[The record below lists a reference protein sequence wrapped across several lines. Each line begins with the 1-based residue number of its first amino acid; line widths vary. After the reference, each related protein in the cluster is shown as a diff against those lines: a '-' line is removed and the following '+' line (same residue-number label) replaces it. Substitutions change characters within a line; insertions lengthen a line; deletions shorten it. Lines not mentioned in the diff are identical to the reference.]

1 MTKDMLFEDEARQA
15 IFEGVKILARAV
27 KTTLGPT
34 GRNVVIKKGN
44 GAPHI
49 TKDGVTVAREVS
61 LADKF
66 QNLGVELV
74 REVVNKTATAAG
86 DGTTT
91 ATVLAEAILENG
103 AKFLASGVNTT
114 ELKRGIDLAVKAV
127 VAHLDKTCKKI
138 SSEQETIQVATI
150 SANNDTEIGNLL
162 GNLISEI
169 GANGVATV
177 EKTAGTELQIQKVEG
192 LQVRGGYFSPY
203 FANKDNG
210 EAVYD
215 DPRILI
221 YDGRITAARDL
232 ILGNPNGFLER
243 ALIDGRPLVIIA
255 EGIDGEAFHALVLN
269 KVNGGQKILA
279 VRIPFDANKIAIL
292 DDIATLTGGK
302 VLSREA
308 GCKQLHKVDLDELG
322 TAGRIVATKDM
333 TLILRGGGDAEQ
345 ITAKV
350 NSLQAS
356 AAAATSDY
364 EKKVYKERAA
374 KLSKGIAIIRVGAA
388 SEVELNEKYDRIED
402 ALYATQAAVEE
413 GIVPGGGVAL
423 ARCIS
428 VVDALLPALENDN
441 QRMGAKILRM
451 ALSSPL
457 KQIAENA
464 GLSGDVVLDKVLS
477 STSSTYGYNARS
489 GVYCDMFVAGIIDPV
504 KVAKVAL
511 LNAASVAGLV
521 LTTDVLLVES
531 DKPSQN
537 SSKLN

>member
-1 MTKDMLFEDEARQA
+1 MTKDMLFEDKARQA

-34 GRNVVIKKGN
+34 GRNVVIKKAT

-74 REVVNKTATAAG
+74 REVANKTATAAG

-91 ATVLAEAILENG
+91 ATVLAEAILDSG

-127 VAHLDKTCKKI
+127 VAHLDKSSKKI
-138 SSEQETIQVATI
+138 TSQQETIQVASI
-150 SANNDTEIGNLL
+150 SANND
-162 GNLISEI
+162 SEI
-169 GANGVATV
+169 GVLLGTLINEIGADGVATV
-177 EKTAGTELQIQKVEG
+177 EKVTGTELSVQKVEG

-243 ALIDGRPLVIIA
+243 ALVDGRPLVIIA

-269 KVNGGQKILA
+269 RVNGGQKILA
-279 VRIPFDANKIAIL
+279 VRIPFGVDKQALL

-308 GCKQLHKVDLDELG
+308 GCKQLHKVDLDDLG

-333 TLILRGGGDAEQ
+333 TLILRGGGDPEQ
-345 ITAKV
+345 IAAKV
-350 NSLQAS
+350 ESLQ
-356 AAAATSDY
+356 AAAATANTDH
-364 EKKVYKERAA
+364 EKKLLKERAA
-374 KLSKGIAIIRVGAA
+374 RISKGIAIVRVGAA

-413 GIVPGGGVAL
+413 GIVAGGGVAL
-423 ARCIS
+423 ARCSS
-428 VVDALLPALENDN
+428 VVDALIPSLENEN
-441 QRMGAKILRM
+441 QKMGAKIVRA

-464 GLSGDVVLDKVLS
+464 GLSGDVVLDRVLS
-477 STSSTYGYNARS
+477 SKNQNHGYNART
-489 GVYCDMFVAGIIDPV
+489 GEYCDMLVAGIIDPV

-521 LTTDVLLVES
+521 LTTDVLLVERE
-531 DKPSQN
+531 KETKTLTN
-537 SSKLN
+537 

>member
-1 MTKDMLFEDEARQA
+1 MTKDMLFEDKARQA
-15 IFEGVKILARAV
+15 IFEGVRVLARAV

-44 GAPHI
+44 GPPHI

-74 REVVNKTATAAG
+74 REVANKTATAAG

-91 ATVLAEAILENG
+91 ATVLAESILENG

-127 VAHLDKTCKKI
+127 IAHLDATCKKV
-138 SSEQETIQVATI
+138 SSAQETIQVATI
-150 SANNDTEIGNLL
+150 SANNDAEIGTLL
-162 GNLISEI
+162 GNLINDI

-177 EKTAGTELQIQKVEG
+177 EKITGTELQVQKVEG
-192 LQVRGGYFSPY
+192 LQVKGGYFSPY

-243 ALIDGRPLVIIA
+243 ALVDGRPLVIIA

-269 KVNGGQKILA
+269 RVQGGQKILA
-279 VRIPFDANKIAIL
+279 VRIPFGTDKIAL
-292 DDIATLTGGK
+292 LEDIATLTGGK

-333 TLILRGGGDAEQ
+333 TLILRGGGDPVE
-345 ITAKV
+345 ITTKV
-350 NSLQAS
+350 ATLQA
-356 AAAATSDY
+356 AAVAATTEG
-364 EKKVYKERAA
+364 EKRAFKERAA
-374 KLSKGIAIIRVGAA
+374 KLSKGIAIVRVGAA

-423 ARCIS
+423 ARCAS
-428 VVDALLPALENDN
+428 VVERLLPTLENDN
-441 QRMGAKILRM
+441 QRMGAKILQA

-477 STSSTYGYNARS
+477 SDAPSHGYNARS
-489 GVYCDMFVAGIIDPV
+489 GVYCDMYAAGIIDPV

-521 LTTDVLLVES
+521 LTTDVLLVEAE
-531 DKPSQN
+531 KPS
-537 SSKLN
+537 KL